1 MRVTQVDKN
10 VFKLDNIEIDFK
22 EVKFSKALL
31 QKVEEMRARQAISV
45 LNAESAVEYAKN
57 KQTTLDVVY
66 LRLLSLPNDIK
77 EEVLPEEVE
86 VLNNIGSLE
95 EPEYIRF
102 NLPRQVAVKLI
113 KINPRLT
120 LADKQLE
127 QLAYG

>member
-31 QKVEEMRARQAISV
+31 QKVEEMRARQAVAV